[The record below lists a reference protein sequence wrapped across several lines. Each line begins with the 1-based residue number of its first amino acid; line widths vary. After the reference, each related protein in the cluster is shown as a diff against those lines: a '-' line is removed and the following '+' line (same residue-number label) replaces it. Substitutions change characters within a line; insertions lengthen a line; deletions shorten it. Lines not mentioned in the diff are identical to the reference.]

1 MKKILIL
8 LIVFSLFS
16 CKKQQ
21 TPDYVIPF
29 NNMVDIIVEIHI
41 TDGLLTSSKVRREL
55 IKLDTTN
62 YYDAILNK
70 YNYKRQDFDTS
81 LYYYTKN
88 IDQYD
93 LIYDEVLNRLSEIE
107 SKLEENMSLEDKK
120 KEIVLRTD

>member
-88 IDQYD
+88 IEQYD

>member
-55 IKLDTTN
+55 IKIDTTN

>member
-1 MKKILIL
+1 MKRILVL

-16 CKKQQ
+16 CKKQ

-88 IDQYD
+88 IEQYD